1 MRFRHPKSRVEAV
14 FNLTPL
20 IDVVFLLLIFFML
33 TTTFRTIF
41 QGIKVDLPTTTT
53 PQEKIKENIV
63 ISITRDNR
71 IYLGAKRVKKSAL
84 VKLLK
89 SRLKG
94 RPGLVII
101 NADKSTRHGQVV
113 EIMDLAKQAGAG
125 RLGILTSYVKVV
137 KKGG

>member
-1 MRFRHPKSRVEAV
+1 MRFRRQKSREEAV

-20 IDVVFLLLIFFML
+20 IDVVFLLVIFFML

-53 PQEKIKENIV
+53 PQEKIEESIV
-63 ISITRDNR
+63 ISITSNNR
-71 IYLGAKRVKKSAL
+71 IYLGTRRVEKSAL
-84 VKLLK
+84 VTLLK
-89 SRLKG
+89 KRLRG
-94 RPGLVII
+94 RQSLVII

-113 EIMDLAKQAGAG
+113 EVMDLAKQAGAG

-137 KKGG
+137 KKGE

>member
-1 MRFRHPKSRVEAV
+1 SRVEAA

-53 PQEKIKENIV
+53 PQEKIEENIV

-71 IYLGAKRVKKSAL
+71 IYLGAKRVKKSGL

-94 RPGLVII
+94 RRGLVII
-101 NADKSTRHGQVV
+101 NADKRTRHGQVV
-113 EIMDLAKQAGAG
+113 EIMDLAKRAGAG
-125 RLGILTSYVKVV
+125 GLGILTSYVKVV
-137 KKGG
+137 KKGE